1 MINLYNILLVVAG
14 SAVGG
19 GCRFWISSLIQK
31 QSTASF
37 PLGTF
42 MVNMLGCI
50 AIGLVVAIAEKYSS
64 DQTNLML
71 LLATGFCGGFTTF
84 SAFAMENL
92 QLLKNG
98 WNLQSAV
105 YIIVSVVLGIV
116 LVKTG
121 IALVK

>member
-1 MINLYNILLVVAG
+1 MINLYNSFLVVAG

-19 GCRFWISSLIQK
+19 GCRFWISTLIQR
-31 QSTASF
+31 QSTDSF

-50 AIGLVVAIAEKYSS
+50 AIGLVVAIAEKYTS

>member
-1 MINLYNILLVVAG
+1 MINLYNSFLVVTG

-19 GCRFWISSLIQK
+19 GCRFWISTLIQK

-42 MVNMLGCI
+42 MVNMLGCF
-50 AIGLVVAIAEKYSS
+50 AIGLVVAIAEKYTS

>member
-1 MINLYNILLVVAG
+1 
-14 SAVGG
+14 
-19 GCRFWISSLIQK
+19 LIQK

-42 MVNMLGCI
+42 MVNMLGCF
-50 AIGLVVAIAEKYSS
+50 AIGLVVAIAEKYTS

>member
-1 MINLYNILLVVAG
+1 MINLYNSFLVVTG

-19 GCRFWISSLIQK
+19 GCRFWMSTLIQK

-42 MVNMLGCI
+42 MVNMLGCF
-50 AIGLVVAIAEKYSS
+50 AIGLVVAIAEKYTS

>member
-1 MINLYNILLVVAG
+1 
-14 SAVGG
+14 
-19 GCRFWISSLIQK
+19 
-31 QSTASF
+31 
-37 PLGTF
+37 
-42 MVNMLGCI
+42 
-50 AIGLVVAIAEKYSS
+50 
-64 DQTNLML
+64 
-71 LLATGFCGGFTTF
+71 
-84 SAFAMENL
+84 MENL

>member
-1 MINLYNILLVVAG
+1 MINLYNSLLVVAG

-42 MVNMLGCI
+42 MVNILGCI

>member
-1 MINLYNILLVVAG
+1 MINLYNSLLVVAG

>member
-1 MINLYNILLVVAG
+1 
-14 SAVGG
+14 
-19 GCRFWISSLIQK
+19 
-31 QSTASF
+31 
-37 PLGTF
+37 
-42 MVNMLGCI
+42 MVNMLGCF
-50 AIGLVVAIAEKYSS
+50 AIGLVVAIAEKYTS
-64 DQTNLML
+64 DQTKLML